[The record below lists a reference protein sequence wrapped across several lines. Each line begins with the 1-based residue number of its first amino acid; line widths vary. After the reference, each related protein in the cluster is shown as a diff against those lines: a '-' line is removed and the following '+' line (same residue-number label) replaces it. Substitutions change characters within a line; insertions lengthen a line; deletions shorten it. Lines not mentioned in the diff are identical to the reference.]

1 MSIPPMSAGTTRTGD
16 ASATGS
22 VSAHASATGSAP
34 GDASATGFVLDTL
47 GPAPVGLEYL
57 ADTVRR
63 FAVERGDAPAL
74 TVLGDRRVRG
84 RTRRTETVVTL
95 TYREVDERARAVAAE
110 LQATCPP
117 GTRAA
122 VLCPHDE
129 HYVTAF
135 LGCLYAGVIAVP
147 LYAPELFRSQTR
159 LRAVLR
165 DSTPGC
171 VLTTAPVRSAVRAA
185 LDGTGRRYGPVLHVD
200 EAPTHRAQKWR
211 RPPAAPDDVAYLQYT
226 SGSTGAPAG
235 VRVTQ
240 ANLAAAAHQMRSRF
254 MPARTAVSWV
264 PLFHDMGLICAVA
277 SPLSAGMHMVHLSP
291 MGFLHRPHRWLQALS
306 DYRADWT
313 VTPNF
318 GLTHCVRRVG
328 AEEAATLDLSR
339 LRALAI
345 GGEPV
350 HAQAVAAFV
359 EAFAGAG
366 LDPRAPVPCY
376 GLAEAT
382 LSVTMTPNGT
392 GALSRHFDRAALTA
406 GRVLPVP
413 PGPDSV
419 RLVSNGTPVPGVS
432 VRIVDPATGEE
443 APGRVGE
450 IRVSGPNRTDG
461 YWEAPERTARVFAG
475 GWLRTGDWG
484 FRHEGG
490 LYVVGRLDDVII
502 VRGRNHYPEDIEA
515 TVESVA
521 PVAATA
527 VGVAGDPTARLVVLM
542 EADTAMTVLPAPD
555 RASLAERVRQTVSRQ
570 HGLAVH
576 DVVVVRRGTLPR
588 TTSGKIQRGLCRR
601 RYLAGEFASPRP

>member
-1 MSIPPMSAGTTRTGD
+1 MSIDAPRTG
-16 ASATGS
+16 
-22 VSAHASATGSAP
+22 HAAP
-34 GDASATGFVLDTL
+34 ECFALPAL
-47 GPAPVGLEYL
+47 GPRPVVLEYL

-63 FAVERGDAPAL
+63 TAAERGEAPAL

-84 RTRRTETVVTL
+84 RARRTDTVVTL
-95 TYREVDERARAVAAE
+95 TYAELDLRARALAAE

-117 GTRAA
+117 GTRVA

-129 HYVTAF
+129 HYVVAF

-159 LRAVLR
+159 LRSVLR

-171 VLTTAPVRSAVRAA
+171 VLTTSAVRSAVRTALSGAA
-185 LDGTGRRYGPVLHVD
+185 WQHGPVLHVD
-200 EAPTHRAQKWR
+200 EVPSHRAEKWR
-211 RPPAAPDDVAYLQYT
+211 RPPVAPEDVAYLQYT

-235 VRVTQ
+235 VRVTH
-240 ANLAAAAHQMRSRF
+240 ANLSATAYQMRSRF

-264 PLFHDMGLICAVA
+264 PLFHDMGLICAIA
-277 SPLSAGMHMVHLSP
+277 SPLGAGMHMVHLSP
-291 MGFLHRPHRWLQALS
+291 MSFLHRPYRWLRALS

-318 GLTHCVRRVG
+318 GLTHCVRRVD
-328 AEEAATLDLSR
+328 AEEAATLDLSG

-350 HAQAVAAFV
+350 HAGSVSAFV
-359 EAFAGAG
+359 EAFAVAG
-366 LDPRAPVPCY
+366 LDPRSPVPCY

-392 GALSRHFDRAALTA
+392 GAVAGSFDRAALTA
-406 GRVLPVP
+406 GAVRPVP
-413 PGPDSV
+413 HGPDAV
-419 RLVSNGTPVPGVS
+419 RLVSNGTPVPGVT
-432 VRIVDPATGEE
+432 VRIADPATGAET
-443 APGRVGE
+443 PGRVGE
-450 IRVSGPNRTDG
+450 IWVNGPTRTDG
-461 YWEAPERTARVFAG
+461 YWQAPERTARVYAD

-484 FRHEGG
+484 FRHDGG
-490 LYVVGRLDDVII
+490 LYVVGRMDDVII

-527 VGVAGDPTARLVVLM
+527 IGVEGDPTARLIVLM
-542 EADTAMTVLPAPD
+542 EADAAMTALPAPD
-555 RASLAERVRQTVSRQ
+555 REALAERIRQTVSRQ

-576 DVVVVRRGTLPR
+576 DVVVVRGGTLPR
-588 TTSGKIQRGLCRR
+588 TTSGKIQRRLCRE
-601 RYLAGEFASPRP
+601 RYLAGAYGT

>member
-1 MSIPPMSAGTTRTGD
+1 MSIEAPRT
-16 ASATGS
+16 
-22 VSAHASATGSAP
+22 AHTPS
-34 GDASATGFVLDTL
+34 TGFTLSTL
-47 GPAPVGLEYL
+47 GPEPVALEYL

-63 FAVERGDAPAL
+63 FAAERGEAPAL
-74 TVLGDRRVRG
+74 TVLGDRRGRG
-84 RTRRTETVVTL
+84 GARRADTVVTL
-95 TYREVDERARAVAAE
+95 TYRELDERARAVAAE
-110 LQATCPP
+110 VQAACPP
-117 GTRAA
+117 RARVA

-129 HYVTAF
+129 HYVVAF
-135 LGCLYAGVIAVP
+135 LACLYAGVIAVP

-159 LRAVLR
+159 LRSVLR

-171 VLTTAPVRSAVRAA
+171 VLTTSRVRPAVRNA
-185 LDGTGRRYGPVLHVD
+185 LSSTGWQQGPVLHVD
-200 EAPTHRAQKWR
+200 EVPPHRAAKWR
-211 RPPAAPDDVAYLQYT
+211 RPPAEPDDVAYLQYT

-235 VRVTQ
+235 VRVTH
-240 ANLAAAAHQMRSRF
+240 ANLSAAAYQMRSRF

-264 PLFHDMGLICAVA
+264 PLFHDMGLVCAIA

-291 MGFLHRPHRWLQALS
+291 MGFLHRPYRWLRALS

-318 GLTHCVRRVG
+318 GLTHCVRRVT
-328 AEEAATLDLSR
+328 AEEVATLDLSG

-350 HAQAVAAFV
+350 HARSVAAFV
-359 EAFAGAG
+359 AAFADAG

-392 GALSRHFDRAALTA
+392 GATGGHFDRAALSA
-406 GRVLPVP
+406 GEVRPVP
-413 PGPDSV
+413 DGPGAV
-419 RLVSNGTPVPGVS
+419 RLVSNGTPVPGVR
-432 VRIVDPATGEE
+432 VRIADPETGEE
-443 APGRVGE
+443 TAGRVGE
-450 IRVSGPNRTDG
+450 IWVSGPNRTDG
-461 YWEAPERTARVFAG
+461 YWRAPERTARVYAD

-490 LYVVGRLDDVII
+490 LYVVGRMDDVII

-527 VGVAGDPTARLVVLM
+527 IGVEGDPTERLIVLM
-542 EADTAMTVLPAPD
+542 EADAAMTALPAPD
-555 RASLAERVRQTVSRQ
+555 RDALTERIRQTVSRQ

-576 DVVVVRRGTLPR
+576 ATVVVRKGTLPR
-588 TTSGKIQRGLCRR
+588 TTSGKIQRGLCRQ
-601 RYLAGEFASPRP
+601 RYAAGAYPTRTDPA